1 MQGFSQN
8 EQRKSFGRCRNILF
22 QHFQNKRLMAS
33 SFQNRFGCC
42 CCFFF
47 YFNSAAAEKR
57 RVKKVRRTPKKEQ
70 NVVVLVGGMFQ
81 VELS

>member
-22 QHFQNKRLMAS
+22 QHFQKKRLMAS

-42 CCFFF
+42 CFFF
-47 YFNSAAAEKR
+47 YFNSAAAERR

>member
-42 CCFFF
+42 CFFF
-47 YFNSAAAEKR
+47 YFNSAAAERR